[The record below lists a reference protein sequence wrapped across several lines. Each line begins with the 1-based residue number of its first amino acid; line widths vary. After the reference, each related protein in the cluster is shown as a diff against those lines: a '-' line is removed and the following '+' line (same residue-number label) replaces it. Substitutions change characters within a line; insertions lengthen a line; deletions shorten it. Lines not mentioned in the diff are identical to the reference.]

1 MRLPMQ
7 KQIPN
12 FLSDKLFLPE
22 ESAPD
27 IKFECLIILGWSFAK
42 NASPLLF
49 LESIPE
55 FVWGEHL
62 SRRSEFPVIYVGI
75 LIAKLY
81 LNDL

>member
-1 MRLPMQ
+1 MQLPMQ
-7 KQIPN
+7 EQTPH
-12 FLSDKLFLPE
+12 FLNDKPFLPE

-27 IKFECLIILGWSFAK
+27 IKSECRIILGWSFAK
-42 NASPLLF
+42 NASPLLS

-62 SRRSEFPVIYVGI
+62 SRRSGFPVICAGI